1 MEPLN
6 AARSRQDH
14 EYALAGH
21 PHLAPSL
28 VRAADAEQRIACIDR
43 ELAAPA
49 WHKRRDPEAADRHLR
64 WQRELAEEDLAAAM
78 RIVERGLPEGVI
90 L

>member
-1 MEPLN
+1 MESLN

-14 EYALAGH
+14 EYALTDH
-21 PHLAPSL
+21 PHPAPAL
-28 VRAADAEQRIACIDR
+28 VRAAEAERQIASIDR
-43 ELAAPA
+43 ELRAPA
-49 WHKRRDPEAADRHLR
+49 YHRGRDPEAADRHLR
-64 WQRELAEEDLAAAM
+64 WQREMAEEDLAAAM